1 MAKAG
6 AKKENAIARY
16 IRETRTELQK
26 TRWPERQEAIRLTQ
40 IVLAV
45 TVSMGLFLWLADLLF
60 DWWLGGV
67 VNSDPV
73 RIGLALVMLVAVLV
87 LVMISGRR
95 SD

>member
-6 AKKENAIARY
+6 TKKENAVVRY

-26 TRWPERQEAIRLTQ
+26 TRWPERSEAIRLTQ

-45 TVSMGLFLWLADLLF
+45 TISMGLFLWLADLLF

-73 RIGLALVMLVAVLV
+73 RIGLAGLMLVAIIVLV
-87 LVMISGRR
+87 VISGRR